1 MALAELSTKTTAE
14 QGAEITICHP
24 KTNLPLDITI
34 TVCGSDSETFR
45 KISRKQ
51 LNRRLEQS
59 NKARGRQVQMTAE
72 ELEAEAL
79 DVLVACTKSWATG
92 SRPEIELEPG
102 EWLPCTPE
110 NVRKVYEELPWL
122 REQIDQAIGDRSNF
136 LRD

>member
-14 QGAEITICHP
+14 QGAAITIYHP

-59 NKARGRQVQMTAE
+59 SKARNRQVQMTAE

-79 DVLVACTKSWATG
+79 DVLVACTKGWATG
-92 SRPEIELEPG
+92 ARPEIELNPG

-110 NVRKVYEELPWL
+110 HVRTVYEELPWL

-136 LRD
+136 LQD